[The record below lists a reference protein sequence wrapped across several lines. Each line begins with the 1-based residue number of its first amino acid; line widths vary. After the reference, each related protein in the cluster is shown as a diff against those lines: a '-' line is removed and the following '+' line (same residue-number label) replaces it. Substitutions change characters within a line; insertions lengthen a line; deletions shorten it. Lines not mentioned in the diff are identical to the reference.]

1 MDIMS
6 CRNSSEKNREL
17 SNDIVVTIILLLS
30 SKFCRSSMLSG
41 AERRPPTTGFWNDS
55 SIAPISRS
63 LPSVQNRSMVCF
75 RNKSLGTIMQVF
87 EQHPDTTVAI
97 MTSVFPVPVGITIVA
112 DLCDTVQCDLIAYLR
127 CLIYVDSIVLI
138 VLRIFVGAVLNVKI
152 NRLVAL
158 LNVHVGKPADIS
170 HSPPFLPSLIHF
182 EISSLGFIVIRDTKP
197 KMSAV
202 IA

>member
-1 MDIMS
+1 MS

-112 DLCDTVQCDLIAYLR
+112 DLCDTVQCDLIAYIAPNWAVRKPELVSDVNSGKLNLLVFHD
-127 CLIYVDSIVLI
+127 CQISVTFPQVEPL
-138 VLRIFVGAVLNVKI
+138 GAWAI
-152 NRLVAL
+152 
-158 LNVHVGKPADIS
+158 
-170 HSPPFLPSLIHF
+170 
-182 EISSLGFIVIRDTKP
+182 
-197 KMSAV
+197 
-202 IA
+202 